1 MCWVTLFY
9 PYSPNIRLRKDK
21 SSQQYLEKIC
31 RTLSNILAYADI
43 MDELHTGFRI
53 AESSLK
59 SQPPSYQ
66 SADIKDVMFFKRNC
80 FFYFDKLGKS
90 LLQNQLIQKIII
102 QRNTGN
108 NSKNWYN
115 TSGNDGYRNGCLCYL
130 QFVNGTRSREIL
142 EKATLQWL
150 YLTRGVT
157 VRTTI
162 KGVSW
167 VRWPFSRN

>member
-21 SSQQYLEKIC
+21 SSQQYLKKIC

-66 SADIKDVMFFKRNC
+66 SADIKDLMFFKRNC
-80 FFYFDKLGKS
+80 FFFSTNWGRVCSRISWFRKLSSKET
-90 LLQNQLIQKIII
+90 QATIP
-102 QRNTGN
+102 RTGITPLEMMDIGMAVFVIS
-108 NSKNWYN
+108 NS
-115 TSGNDGYRNGCLCYL
+115 
-130 QFVNGTRSREIL
+130 
-142 EKATLQWL
+142 
-150 YLTRGVT
+150 
-157 VRTTI
+157 
-162 KGVSW
+162 
-167 VRWPFSRN
+167 